1 MEKLSLAA
9 IVLVGILAFWV
20 GSEYGFSM
28 KTTQEKVERL
38 EQWSEEVKLQLIKEG
53 KYRCCL
59 KEPCSYCLE
68 HGECDC
74 IDSVMEGKA
83 PCGEC
88 LGELIEGEGNPYLDR
103 ELIRSA
109 INSALSS

>member
-1 MEKLSLAA
+1 MEKLS
-9 IVLVGILAFWV
+9 IVALVVVALLAFWA
-20 GSEYGFSM
+20 GSEYGFAL
-28 KTTQEKVERL
+28 KATEEKVERL
-38 EQWSEEVKLQLIKEG
+38 EQWNKEVKLQLIKEG

-74 IDSVMEGKA
+74 LDSVMEGNP

-88 LGELIEGEGNPYLDR
+88 LGELIEGEGNPYLDK

-109 INSALSS
+109 ISKALAS